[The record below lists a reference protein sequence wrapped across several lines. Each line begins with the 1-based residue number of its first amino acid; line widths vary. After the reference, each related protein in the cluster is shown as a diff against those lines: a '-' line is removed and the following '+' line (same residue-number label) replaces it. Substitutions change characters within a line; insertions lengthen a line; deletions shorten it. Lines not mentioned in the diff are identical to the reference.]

1 MYGNGP
7 VAKQADHAGC
17 PRTLCCIVLKAI
29 ALFWLAAVWMPP
41 SAEAHESRPAY
52 LQIRETAPGRYD
64 VLWRTPVNSGMPLP
78 VVLQLPEATRNA
90 GEPVIQRLN
99 DSTVERRRI
108 ELPDGALAGQ
118 RIEFV
123 GLQATIT
130 DVLVRV
136 SWLDGRQV
144 TEIVRPARPW
154 VELTDRQSA
163 WQVAKTYATLGIE
176 HILMG
181 IDHLLF
187 VVGLMIIVRSTR
199 SLIKTITAF
208 TVAHSIT
215 LGLATLGYASVPAD
229 PLNAAIALSILFLG
243 VEVVRLWQGKTSF
256 TLRHPWIVAFAFG
269 LLHGFGFASGL
280 TMVGLPSGDIPL
292 ALLSFNVGV
301 EIGQVAFVLIIL
313 LLHRA
318 LGILQFNLPR
328 WAPYVPGYL
337 VGSLGAYWTI
347 ERTLLLL

>member
-1 MYGNGP
+1 M
-7 VAKQADHAGC
+7 AKQADLAGF
-17 PRTLCCIVLKAI
+17 PRAICAVFLKAV
-29 ALFWLAAVWMPP
+29 ALFWVAVISMP
-41 SAEAHESRPAY
+41 SVAEAHESRPAY
-52 LQIRETAPGRYD
+52 LQIRETGQGRYD
-64 VLWRTPVNSGMPLP
+64 VLWRTPVNVEVPLL
-78 VVLQLPEATRNA
+78 VMLQLPKEAKDLT
-90 GEPVIQRLN
+90 EPVVQRLN
-99 DSTVERRRI
+99 DSTVERRRV
-108 ELPDGALAGQ
+108 EMPGGELAGQ
-118 RIEFV
+118 RIDFV

-144 TEIVRPARPW
+144 TEIVRPTRPW
-154 VELTDRQSA
+154 IELADRQSI

-215 LGLATLGYASVPAD
+215 LGLATLGYASVQAD

-243 VEVVRLWQGKTSF
+243 VEVVRLWRGQTSF
-256 TLRHPWIVAFAFG
+256 TLRHPWVIAFAFG

-280 TMVGLPSGDIPL
+280 TVIGLSSGDIPL

-301 EIGQVAFVLIIL
+301 EIGQLAFVLMIL

-318 LGILQFNLPR
+318 LGILQFNLPK
-328 WAPYVPGYL
+328 WSYYVPGYA

-347 ERTLLLL
+347 ERALPLLQFS